1 MKNSKIIIALVA
13 VVFVIGA
20 IVIIARNPKN
30 NVENTNTSATPVVS
44 TPSTNNNVGTQPSTT
59 QGSVTASYSL
69 ADVSSH
75 KSPSDCWSAI
85 NGKVYNLTPWIS
97 KHPGGS
103 SAIISLCGIDGSTGY
118 NGAHGQQKRP
128 ANELAGFMIGLLK

>member
-75 KSPSDCWSAI
+75 KSPS
-85 NGKVYNLTPWIS
+85 
-97 KHPGGS
+97 
-103 SAIISLCGIDGSTGY
+103 
-118 NGAHGQQKRP
+118 
-128 ANELAGFMIGLLK
+128 ELLVSHKW